1 MAKKETIA
9 EGLGLDSDWEILNE
23 GKCLR
28 CLADDDCPT
37 ISSSMEMR
45 ISQIQEEEMG
55 ISTPPSSYEKKL
67 IMAGF
72 EFAKHMT
79 ERKKRMLEMSGGL
92 EDIIEDLVEKMK
104 RDIDASL
111 KEGKTPRFKFGG
123 APPGL
128 LKKLKEMGLGEY
140 IDDDQDDES

>member
-1 MAKKETIA
+1 MAKRETIA

-28 CLADDDCPT
+28 CFTDDDCPT
-37 ISSSMEMR
+37 VSSSMEMR

-55 ISTPPSSYEKKL
+55 VSAPPSSYEKKL

-72 EFAKHMT
+72 EFARHMIS
-79 ERKKRMLEMSGGL
+79 KKKAMIEMGEGM
-92 EDIIEDLVEKMK
+92 EDVIEELIEKLK
-104 RDIDASL
+104 KDIDSSL
-111 KEGKTPRFKFGG
+111 KKGRTPRFKFNG

-140 IDDDQDDES
+140 IDNDQDDES